1 MKKLLLL
8 SSVALLFSACAA
20 KPMETAV
27 VSDVPANGGY
37 MSEYEAYK
45 MQEAKNNR
53 PNPSLWTDVGSAGT
67 IFLDYKGRRIGD
79 IVVVN
84 IVENSSATNSTS
96 NSNSKSTTNNA
107 GVTAMMGLPL
117 DLGVSNFLGTGTSFN
132 PNIGTNTANTHSG
145 QGNQSKTDT
154 VSATIAARIIDIMP
168 SGNLVIEGH
177 REIVVD
183 QEKQTITVKGIVR
196 QKDINADNTVASTS
210 IADAQISYSGAG
222 AQSQAAKKGWLSKAL
237 DVIWPF

>member
-8 SSVALLFSACAA
+8 AIIATTVSACA
-20 KPMETAV
+20 KPVETAV
-27 VSDVPANGGY
+27 ITDVPSGGY
-37 MSEYEAYK
+37 TSEYDAYK
-45 MQEAKNNR
+45 AQEAKANR
-53 PNPSLWTDVGSAGT
+53 PNPSLWTDVGSAST

-84 IVENSSATNSTS
+84 IVENSSASNSTS
-96 NSNSKSTTNNA
+96 NANSKSTTNNA
-107 GVTAMMGLPL
+107 SVSAMMGLPL
-117 DLGVSNFLGTGTSFN
+117 DMGMSNFLGSGNAFN
-132 PNIGTNTANTHSG
+132 PSIGTNTANSHSG
-145 QGNQSKTDT
+145 QGSQSKADT

-196 QKDINADNTVASTS
+196 QKDIDSDNTVESTS
-210 IADAQISYSGAG
+210 IADAQITYSGDG
-222 AQSQAAKKGWLSKAL
+222 VNSQAAKKGWLSKAL